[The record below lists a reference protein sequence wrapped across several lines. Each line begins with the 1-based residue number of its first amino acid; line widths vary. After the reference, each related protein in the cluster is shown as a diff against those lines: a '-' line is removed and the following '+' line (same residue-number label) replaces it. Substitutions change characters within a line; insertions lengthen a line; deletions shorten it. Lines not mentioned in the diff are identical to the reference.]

1 MCHGQMVSWSK
12 VQGTSLGYT
21 HYLRCHCL
29 LNQVLLYLCKLMDII
44 KVSFMNVPLLIIMIM
59 LTDPLG
65 SASRVVTSL
74 KLMIFI
80 GDATE

>member
-1 MCHGQMVSWSK
+1 
-12 VQGTSLGYT
+12 
-21 HYLRCHCL
+21 
-29 LNQVLLYLCKLMDII
+29 MDII
-44 KVSFMNVPLLIIMIM
+44 KVSFMNVLLLLIIMIM

-80 GDATE
+80 GDTTE